1 MGALTIR
8 RDSNNNQFWMC
19 RIFNDGVA
27 MRLIPAYIGD
37 GIKLHAVDEPSL
49 VDGRGTA
56 MCGRGGRL
64 ARGTVREDGDMCASC
79 AKLLADF

>member
-1 MGALTIR
+1 MNIQ

-56 MCGRGGRL
+56 MCGRAGL
-64 ARGTVREDGDMCASC
+64 IERGTVFDYDTMCKSC
-79 AKLLADF
+79 ARLLADF